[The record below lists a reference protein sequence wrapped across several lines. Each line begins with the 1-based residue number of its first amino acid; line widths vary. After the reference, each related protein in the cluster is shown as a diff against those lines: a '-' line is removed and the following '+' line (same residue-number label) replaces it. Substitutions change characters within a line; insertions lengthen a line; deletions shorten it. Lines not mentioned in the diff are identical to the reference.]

1 MNKSSKIWSRFSF
14 LFCKSYCDT
23 SARGC
28 IVRIRI
34 TPDQKSDW
42 LAAKFF
48 SIPMFWLGKIYQF
61 FNHHLICYQE
71 LLIFHVQFIKM
82 VANFLP
88 IFQFAKKIS
97 MPKFGQE
104 IIIQNT
110 QYMDTLPFQ
119 NFWIGLHQYSSSA
132 LRTRHDGAQVG
143 VGVCL
148 VPRFGILKGIFY
160 TFEVLNID

>member
-88 IFQFAKKIS
+88 IFQFAKKLACQNLGRKLLFRTHSTWTPCHSKI
-97 MPKFGQE
+97 FGSVCTS
-104 IIIQNT
+104 IPPPLFVL
-110 QYMDTLPFQ
+110 DT
-119 NFWIGLHQYSSSA
+119 
-132 LRTRHDGAQVG
+132 T
-143 VGVCL
+143 
-148 VPRFGILKGIFY
+148 VPRQ
-160 TFEVLNID
+160 E